1 MKVRELKKKKK
12 IQGTKRKKQ
21 QNESPKSK
29 TPKMTLK
36 INSLNISSKSEIYCQ
51 NKQENKQTNI

>member
-1 MKVRELKKKKK
+1 MKVRELKKKK

-51 NKQENKQTNI
+51 NKQENK

>member
-1 MKVRELKKKKK
+1 MKVRELKKKK

-36 INSLNISSKSEIYCQ
+36 INSLNISSNILSE
-51 NKQENKQTNI
+51 